1 MAYMSSKQYF
11 TQSQVLL
18 IKAGDETCNHLRF
31 FNYIHEGSDW
41 LGNNIAEC
49 ASAKTL
55 NKTSVNLIKIFNL
68 FSPSQ
73 DDARCGVL

>member
-1 MAYMSSKQYF
+1 MAYEFQAIFQPVKGF
-11 TQSQVLL
+11 VD
-18 IKAGDETCNHLRF
+18 KAGDETCNHLRF

-49 ASAKTL
+49 ATAKTL

-73 DDARCGVL
+73 DVARCGVL